1 MKLLVD
7 THVLLWALAD
17 PDQLSS
23 RARVMIS
30 DSGNVVFVS
39 MASLWEIGIKKSL
52 GKIELP
58 DTFFTSVKAAGFEI
72 LPIQL
77 SHIQVLGELPF
88 HHRDPFD
95 RMLVA
100 QAQHEQLWLVSC
112 DAEINKYLPGMIL
125 WD

>member
-1 MKLLVD
+1 MKILVD
-7 THVLLWALAD
+7 THVLLWALSDPERLSEQARMAIAD
-17 PDQLSS
+17 P
-23 RARVMIS
+23 A
-30 DSGNVVFVS
+30 NVVFVS
-39 MASLWEIGIKKSL
+39 MASLWEIGIKQSL

-58 DTFFTSVKAAGFEI
+58 NTFYTALKTAGFEI

-77 SHIQVLGELPF
+77 SHVQLVVTLPF

-100 QAQHEQLWLVSC
+100 QAQQEQLMLVSC
-112 DAEINKYLPGMIL
+112 DAEIKKYVPGMML

>member
-17 PDQLSS
+17 PEQLSS
-23 RARVMIS
+23 RARMVVS
-30 DSGNVVFVS
+30 DPGNVLFVS

-58 DTFFTSVKAAGFEI
+58 NTFFTSVKTAGFEI
-72 LPIQL
+72 LPIQI
-77 SHIQVLGELPF
+77 SHIQILGDLPF

-100 QAQHEQLWLVSC
+100 QAQHEQLLLVSR
-112 DAEINKYLPGMIL
+112 DDEIKKYLPGMTV